1 MNGMDYY
8 LNVFKNNYANFEGRA
23 RRSEFWYFGLFNMLA
38 AIVAM
43 ALDGVLGSSPFLY
56 FGYALIALIP
66 GLAVGVR
73 RLHDTNRS
81 GWMLLIALIPLIGTI
96 LLIVWYCQDSDL
108 ESNTYGNNPK
118 NDHDDELVDHLID
131 NL

>member
-8 LNVFKNNYANFEGRA
+8 LSVFKNNYANFEGRA

-38 AIVAM
+38 AFATM
-43 ALDGVLGSSPFLY
+43 ALDGVLGSAPFLY
-56 FGYALIALIP
+56 IGYALIAFIP
-66 GLAVGVR
+66 GIAVSVR

-81 GWMLLIALIPLIGTI
+81 GWMLLIGLIPLIGVI
-96 LLIVWYCQDSDL
+96 LLIVWYCTDSDV
-108 ESNTYGNNPK
+108 ESNTYGKNPK

-131 NL
+131 DL